1 LTLLKHRLFVP
12 ARRAGDGQ
20 GMPLVVALHGCT
32 QTAADFAAGSRFDES
47 AERHGALV
55 LYPEQSTRE
64 NAQRCWNWFLPEH
77 QVRGRGEPAA
87 ILGLVED
94 VRRRYPVDPDRI
106 FIAGMSAGGAMAA
119 ILAEQAPDVF
129 SAVGIMAGVA
139 LHASHDIDSAF
150 KAMQRGLMDGQTA
163 AEFAQGAR
171 RLSQSYE
178 RLRATIWTGTD
189 DHYVTPQNALTLS
202 RQFLRL
208 TGVDESRARLEAL
221 PGADVVR
228 WRDARGRTRV
238 ELWRVAAMGHAWSG
252 GSFRG
257 SHTYP
262 AGPYAGEAMMEFFL
276 NDSLTG
282 EAVPLEKI
290 REA

>member
-1 LTLLKHRLFVP
+1 VTLLKHRLFVP
-12 ARRAGDGQ
+12 ARRAGGTE
-20 GMPLVVALHGCT
+20 GLPLVVALHGCT
-32 QTAADFAAGSRFDES
+32 QTAADFAAGSRFDEA
-47 AERHGALV
+47 AERHGTLV

-64 NAQRCWNWFLPEH
+64 NAQRCWNWFLPGH
-77 QVRGRGEPAA
+77 QVRTSGEPAA

-94 VRRRYPVDPDRI
+94 VRLRYPVDPDRI
-106 FIAGMSAGGAMAA
+106 FVAGMSAGGAMAA

-150 KAMQRGLMDGQTA
+150 KAMQRGTMDGGTA

-171 RLSQSYE
+171 RLSASYQ

-208 TGVDESRARLEAL
+208 TDVDETRASLESR

-228 WRDARGRTRV
+228 WRDNGGRTRV
-238 ELWRVAAMGHAWSG
+238 ELWRVASMGHAWSG

-262 AGPYAGEAMMEFFL
+262 QGPVAGEAMMEFFL
-276 NDSLTG
+276 S
-282 EAVPLEKI
+282 ESPVAEHA